1 METKSHADINV
12 KSAQAPL
19 TIVVCSGILRAMK
32 SKTAVKPHGNG
43 ATVAY
48 SYRRFSS
55 KGAQSKGS
63 SLARQLEMA
72 QEVCTANGWRLV
84 DLPPDRGISAFR
96 ITDLDGQQA
105 ANFHKGAL
113 GAFLE
118 KVRAGEI
125 RQGVLV
131 LERMDRFSRNYFDIV
146 FPVWLE
152 LLQTGIEIYSCVSRT
167 HYTLEAIRKQPML
180 AGMALME
187 MANANEYSSGMSARI
202 GKAFSLRLAEAAKG
216 QKVNLGSWQPRWVD
230 FVGSK
235 GQPGAFKLNDHAS
248 TMQRIVREYLDG
260 RSMYQIAKGLIRD
273 KKPCLQNGK
282 WSQGTIAN
290 LLRHDS
296 LTGNKTLKR
305 VKLVHYYPRLISDR
319 EWEQL
324 KAKLADNSAKRGGNP
339 TGDYI
344 ANLFRNR
351 CKCSKCGGT
360 MSTEH
365 GYYRCKNRRVGTCD
379 AKYSVLVEDLECH
392 FFLGVLGQ
400 HPELLMGKYRQ
411 KHNKEMASLKARM
424 ADLDANI
431 QDATNLLG
439 KLPITQLEAKLTALV
454 QEREAL
460 AKRLDAISGQM
471 VSSGNAPT
479 ALRDIE
485 ALWKQY
491 GKGGVPVETVAKRLN
506 TLNVE
511 MVSTAGNGLPA
522 LRDIKGV
529 WEQYSKGKV
538 PGRVFDIAVDQT
550 IHALKQNEV
559 RKRLLDMLPA
569 LVSRVEID
577 SEKTCYR
584 IVNSAGEVSEWFD
597 IAY

>member
-1 METKSHADINV
+1 MSIPLYSRVV
-12 KSAQAPL
+12 KAKRPIEP
-19 TIVVCSGILRAMK
+19 T
-32 SKTAVKPHGNG
+32 GNG
-43 ATVAY
+43 AKVAY

-55 KGAQSKGS
+55 RQQGTGT
-63 SLARQLEMA
+63 SLERQLKMA
-72 QEVCTANGWRLV
+72 REACITHGWRLV

-113 GAFLE
+113 GAFLA
-118 KVRAGEI
+118 KVEAKEVKVPS
-125 RQGVLV
+125 VLC
-131 LERMDRFSRNYFDIV
+131 LERLDRFSRNYFDIV
-146 FPVWLE
+146 FPVWLK
-152 LLQTGIEIYSCVSRT
+152 LLQSGMEIYSCVSGV
-167 HYTLEAIRKQPML
+167 HYTLDAIRKTPML

-187 MANANEYSSGMSARI
+187 LANANEYSAGMSKRI
-202 GKAFSLRLAEAAKG
+202 GEAFSIRIAEAAKG

-235 GQPGAFKLNDHAS
+235 GQPGAFKLNGHAA

-273 KKPCLQNGK
+273 KMPCLQNGK

-319 EWEQL
+319 EWERL

-471 VSSGNAPT
+471 VSSGNAP
-479 ALRDIE
+479 AAIQDIK

-506 TLNVE
+506 ALNVE

-529 WEQYSKGKV
+529 WEQYRKGTV

-577 SEKTCYR
+577 SEQTWYR
-584 IVNSAGEVSEWFD
+584 IVNTAGEVSEWFD

>member
-1 METKSHADINV
+1 M
-12 KSAQAPL
+12 
-19 TIVVCSGILRAMK
+19 
-32 SKTAVKPHGNG
+32 
-43 ATVAY
+43 
-48 SYRRFSS
+48 
-55 KGAQSKGS
+55 
-63 SLARQLEMA
+63 
-72 QEVCTANGWRLV
+72 
-84 DLPPDRGISAFR
+84 PPDRGVSAWK
-96 ITDLDGQQA
+96 ITDLDEQQA
-105 ANFHKGAL
+105 ANFHKGEL
-113 GAFLE
+113 GRFLE

-125 RQGVLV
+125 VSGSVLI
-131 LERMDRFSRNYFDIV
+131 LERLDRFSRNYFDIV

-152 LLQTGIEIYSCVSRT
+152 VLQSGVEIYSCVTRT
-167 HYTLEAIRKQPML
+167 HYTLAEIRKNPML

-187 MANANEYSSGMSARI
+187 LANANQYSDGMSERI
-202 GKAFSLRLAEAAKG
+202 GRAFALRLAEAKAG
-216 QKVNLGSWQPRWVD
+216 QKVNLGGWQPRWVD

-235 GQPGAFKLNDHAS
+235 GQPGEFRLNEHAS

-273 KKPCLQNGK
+273 KWPCLQNGK

-296 LTGNKTLKR
+296 LTGNKTIKT
-305 VKLVHYYPRLISDR
+305 VKLVHYYPRLITDK

-365 GYYRCKNRRVGTCD
+365 GHYRCKNRRVGMCD
-379 AKYSVLVEDLECH
+379 SKHSVLVEDLECH
-392 FFLGVLGQ
+392 FFLSVLGQ
-400 HPELLMGKYRQ
+400 HPELLVGKYRQ
-411 KHNKEMASLKARM
+411 KHHKDMASLKARM
-424 ADLDANI
+424 ADLDGSIA
-431 QDATNLLG
+431 DATNLLG
-439 KLPITQLEAKLTALV
+439 KIHVSQLEAKLTALV
-454 QEREAL
+454 QERETL

-471 VSSGNAPT
+471 VSSGNAPA
-479 ALRDIE
+479 ALQDIE

-491 GKGGVPVETVAKRLN
+491 GKGGVPAEAVAKRLN
-506 TLNVE
+506 ALNAE

-522 LRDIKGV
+522 LRDIKGI
-529 WEQYSKGKV
+529 WERYRKREL
-538 PGRVFDIAVDQT
+538 PGRVLDIAVDQT

-559 RKRLLDMLPA
+559 RKRLLEMLPA

-577 SEKTCYR
+577 SEKTWYR
-584 IVNSAGEVSEWFD
+584 IVNAAGEASEWFD